1 MTQRSNS
8 IAMNGKS
15 RLRSRTF
22 RDTPSLHAKRGALT
36 INTSLVIPRRVDF
49 SIFSEKRKARLRVRG
64 SLFHVPIKG
73 IMLCASLR
81 SSTPTIAQEGA
92 LAYVYDEQK
101 QTCQEHRCGNCSQI
115 TIWRMKENQI
125 HVTPERPGLGVAC
138 FEHTLRRS
146 SSIGFSTQTQLRH
159 LC

>member
-1 MTQRSNS
+1 
-8 IAMNGKS
+8 
-15 RLRSRTF
+15 
-22 RDTPSLHAKRGALT
+22 
-36 INTSLVIPRRVDF
+36 
-49 SIFSEKRKARLRVRG
+49 
-64 SLFHVPIKG
+64 
-73 IMLCASLR
+73 MLCASLR